1 MILKRRKK
9 GFTLIEIMTVVVII
23 GVLSTLALTRYNKL
37 INRNRWSSVLKALIP
52 LRQAAEMSYLE
63 NGTVPSDT
71 DLLDGTNPLSVDP
84 PPIPG
89 ITWRVGVTNF
99 CAWGYQYYVLGRRT
113 VSGGGTGYATIVWND
128 DGTTRAG
135 YCDAAGLNGAPDDW

>member
-52 LRQAAEMSYLE
+52 LRQAAEMYYLE
-63 NGTVPSDT
+63 NGTVPTDL
-71 DLLDGTNPLSVDP
+71 DLLDGTNPLGVDP

-89 ITWRVGVTNF
+89 ITWRIWTGNW
-99 CAWGYQYYVLGRRT
+99 CSWGYQYQVDGWRAT
-113 VSGGGTGYATIVWND
+113 SGGNGHAGIVWND

-135 YCDAAGLNGAPDDW
+135 YCGQAPDQW

>member
-1 MILKRRKK
+1 MILKRRKQ

-52 LRQAAEMSYLE
+52 LRQAAEMYYLE
-63 NGTVPSDT
+63 NGTVPLDT
-71 DLLDGTNPLSVDP
+71 NLLDGTNPLSVDP

-89 ITWRVGVTNF
+89 VTWRINTANW
-99 CAWGYQYYVLGRRT
+99 CSWGYQYYVDGMRT
-113 VSGGGTGYATIVWND
+113 VSGGGNGLAAIVWSD
-128 DGTTRAG
+128 DGTTRSG
-135 YCDAAGLNGAPDDW
+135 YCDSASSGAAPDEW

>member
-1 MILKRRKK
+1 MIRNKSKL

-23 GVLSTLALTRYNKL
+23 GILSTLALTRYNKL

-52 LRQAAEMSYLE
+52 LRQAAEMYYLE
-63 NGTVPSDT
+63 NGTVPNDT

-89 ITWRVGVTNF
+89 VNWAVAATNW
-99 CAWGYQYYVLGRRT
+99 CNWGYQYYVRGRRA
-113 VSGGGTGYATIVWND
+113 GINGYAGIVWND
-128 DGTTRAG
+128 DGTTRSG
-135 YCDAAGLNGAPDDW
+135 YCDQAGLNGAPDDW

>member
-52 LRQAAEMSYLE
+52 LRQAAEMYYLE
-63 NGTVPSDT
+63 NGVVPGDS

-89 ITWRVGVTNF
+89 VNWRVGTLDW
-99 CAWGYQYYVLGRRT
+99 CGWGYQYCVQGRRII
-113 VSGGGTGYATIVWND
+113 SGGGSAYAGIVWND
-128 DGTTRAG
+128 DGTTRSG
-135 YCDAAGLNGAPDDW
+135 YCNAAPDEW